1 MKFKQLTGM
10 PMYDNMITIEDREYF
25 KENKNVTYSIVEM
38 SPLDYLMKCTKGF
51 SAYYNTIDEL
61 LDSRM
66 SNYEKLLQTENLDS
80 IEWNMPMLDYSKG
93 FAQEGI
99 TRAMIAFKMEVETI
113 PVMVVHR
120 FKKYE
125 KAYY

>member
-1 MKFKQLTGM
+1 MKFKNVTGM
-10 PMYDNMITIEDREYF
+10 PMYDNMISDKEYF
-25 KENKNVTYSIVEM
+25 EENKNTTFTIVEM
-38 SPLDYLMKCTKGF
+38 EPLDYLIKCTKGF

-66 SNYEKLLQTENLDS
+66 SNYENLMNTIDVENV
-80 IEWNMPMLDYSKG
+80 EWNMPMLDYSRG

-99 TRAMIAFKMEVETI
+99 TRAMIAMKLEVKSI
-113 PVMVVHR
+113 KVMIVHR
-120 FKKYE
+120 LKKYK